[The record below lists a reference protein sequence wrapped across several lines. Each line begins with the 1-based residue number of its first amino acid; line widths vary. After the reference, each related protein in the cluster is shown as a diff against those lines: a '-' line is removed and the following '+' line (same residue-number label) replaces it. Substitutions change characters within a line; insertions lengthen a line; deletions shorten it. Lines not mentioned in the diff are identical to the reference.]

1 MRRLLIALLAV
12 VLLAGCGMGSRSQQ
26 NVAPQSGAYVEM
38 DWGSYQVMLGDDIAK
53 CPGPS
58 FADCKV
64 RLYNG
69 YQELHIKHPE
79 TGEPYWVPVSGMP
92 IMGTPHK

>member
-1 MRRLLIALLAV
+1 MRRFAVLLLAV
-12 VLLAGCGMGSRSQQ
+12 VLLAGCGMGSQSKG
-26 NVAPQSGAYVEM
+26 NEPQSAGAYVEM
-38 DWGSYQVMLGDDIAK
+38 DWGSYQVMLADSIAK

-58 FADCKV
+58 FVDCKV

-69 YQELHIKHPE
+69 YQELHIRHPE
-79 TGEPYWVPVSGMP
+79 TGKPYWVPVVGMP